1 MNLMNDKQRVLT
13 LTNKGYV
20 EFTDNLISSIKKNN
34 INIDLDICTMD
45 SYSTDYFN
53 KKNQNTNLITKSNK
67 KKFLRQDSKN
77 FGEYMIIKLNM
88 IHSYLTKFEYILYL
102 DGDIVIKDEIINY
115 LGEAMGSLDL
125 LIQDDK
131 NPKKPNLEYL
141 CAGFMLIKSNRKT
154 LDFFDTSKINNEEL
168 MEGLH
173 DQGYI
178 NNNKDFLDYQ
188 RLPLELFPNGPY
200 FYENSQNLNPKI
212 IHFNYVLGSKKKSI
226 MKDYEEWYI

>member
-1 MNLMNDKQRVLT
+1 MVDIKAIT

-154 LDFFDTSKINNEEL
+154 LDFLIHQKLTMK
-168 MEGLH
+168 
-173 DQGYI
+173 
-178 NNNKDFLDYQ
+178 
-188 RLPLELFPNGPY
+188 
-200 FYENSQNLNPKI
+200 NLWKVYTI
-212 IHFNYVLGSKKKSI
+212 KVI
-226 MKDYEEWYI
+226 

>member
-1 MNLMNDKQRVLT
+1 MIDIKAIT
-13 LTNKGYV
+13 LTNKGYI
-20 EFTDNLISSIKKNN
+20 EFTDNLIASIEKNN
-34 INIDLDICTMD
+34 INIDLDVCTMD
-45 SYSTDYFN
+45 SYSTDYFD

-102 DGDIVIKDEIINY
+102 DGDIVIKDEITNY
-115 LGEAMGSLDL
+115 LADAMRSFDL

-188 RLPLELFPNGPY
+188 KLPLELFPNGPY
-200 FYENSQNLNPKI
+200 FYENSEILNPKI
-212 IHFNYVLGSKKKSI
+212 IHFNYVLGSKKKSV

>member
-1 MNLMNDKQRVLT
+1 MIDIKAIT
-13 LTNKGYV
+13 LTNKGYID
-20 EFTDNLISSIKKNN
+20 FTDNLIASIEKNN
-34 INIDLDICTMD
+34 INIDLDVCTMD
-45 SYSTDYFN
+45 SYSTDYFD

-102 DGDIVIKDEIINY
+102 DGDIVIKDEITNY
-115 LGEAMGSLDL
+115 LGEAMGSFDL

-131 NPKKPNLEYL
+131 NPQKPNLEYL

-188 RLPLELFPNGPY
+188 KLPLELFPNGPY
-200 FYENSQNLNPKI
+200 FYENSEILNPKI
-212 IHFNYVLGSKKKSI
+212 IHFNYVLGSKKKSV

>member
-1 MNLMNDKQRVLT
+1 MIDIKAIT
-13 LTNKGYV
+13 LTNKGYID
-20 EFTDNLISSIKKNN
+20 FTDNLIASIEKNN
-34 INIDLDICTMD
+34 INIDLDVCTMD
-45 SYSTDYFN
+45 SYSTNYFN

>member
-1 MNLMNDKQRVLT
+1 MIDIKAIT
-13 LTNKGYV
+13 LTNKGYI
-20 EFTDNLISSIKKNN
+20 EFTDNLIASIEKNN
-34 INIDLDICTMD
+34 INIDLDVCTMD
-45 SYSTDYFN
+45 SYSTDYFD

-178 NNNKDFLDYQ
+178 NNNKDLLDYQ

>member
-1 MNLMNDKQRVLT
+1 MVDIKAIT

-173 DQGYI
+173 DQGFI

-188 RLPLELFPNGPY
+188 RLPLDLFPNGPY
-200 FYENSQNLNPKI
+200 FYEIVST
-212 IHFNYVLGSKKKSI
+212 
-226 MKDYEEWYI
+226 